1 MNHRPASSVAGALH
15 PTGCGHVAGSP
26 VGSSPFFF
34 PDQFVA
40 RSALACL
47 ADVAEAQGVRTDATQ
62 LAALLGLHLPARL
75 GVQDLIRAA
84 EGLGLFPRLECRSL
98 EDLALLPLPLM
109 AFMASDGEEVQVVT
123 HCDGRYVVAHSH
135 GSVVPMR
142 SMVPVDMLAR
152 SWACNGSGWV
162 LILDSSSP
170 MAT

>member
-1 MNHRPASSVAGALH
+1 MSHCPASCVAGALH
-15 PTGCGHVAGSP
+15 PTCCGQVADSP
-26 VGSSPFFF
+26 VGTSPFFF

-62 LAALLGLHLPARL
+62 LATRLGLPLPARL
-75 GVQDLIRAA
+75 GVQDLIRVA
-84 EGLGLFPRLECRSL
+84 EGLGLCPRLECRSL
-98 EDLALLPLPLM
+98 EDLARLPLPLM
-109 AFMASDGEEVQVVT
+109 VFMASDGEEVQVVT

-152 SWACNGSGWV
+152 SWARNGSGWV
-162 LILDSSSP
+162 LMLHSTPP
-170 MAT
+170 MAI